1 MKLIHLSDLHIGKR
15 VNGFSMI
22 EDQQYILKQILDIIE
37 KEQPDGILL
46 AGDIYD
52 KSVPSAEA
60 VEVFD
65 QFLAALAEKK
75 IPVFLISGNHDSA
88 ERLAFASSI
97 MEKSQIYIS
106 PVYSGNTSKITMKD
120 QWGNVNFYLL
130 PFVKPAQVKH
140 CFPEEEIESY
150 TDAIA
155 AAIKAMEPDQT
166 ERNILVT
173 HQFVT
178 GAARCESE
186 ELSIGGTDNVDLQVF
201 APFDYVALGH
211 LHGPQSAGRETVR
224 YCGTPLKYSFSE
236 ASHKKSVTIAELKE
250 KGNITIRTEGLE
262 PLRDMKKIRGTYME
276 VTAKSF
282 YQELD
287 TEAYY
292 HVTLT
297 DEEDIPDAIGKLRS
311 IFPNLMRLEY
321 DNKRTRGNGSLLFD
335 EQIKMTSPE
344 VFFAEFYQRQ
354 NNQEMTEEQQKMINS
369 LIKSIWEEEE

>member
-1 MKLIHLSDLHIGKR
+1 
-15 VNGFSMI
+15 
-22 EDQQYILKQILDIIE
+22 
-37 KEQPDGILL
+37 
-46 AGDIYD
+46 
-52 KSVPSAEA
+52 
-60 VEVFD
+60 
-65 QFLAALAEKK
+65 
-75 IPVFLISGNHDSA
+75 
-88 ERLAFASSI
+88 
-97 MEKSQIYIS
+97 
-106 PVYSGNTSKITMKD
+106 
-120 QWGNVNFYLL
+120 
-130 PFVKPAQVKH
+130 
-140 CFPEEEIESY
+140 
-150 TDAIA
+150 
-155 AAIKAMEPDQT
+155 MEPDQT